1 MNELLFLVPSDF
13 WLCMPSQNLTVLL
26 SHSFLGWIKQTCR
39 NITSWNYF
47 AAARGQ
53 SHYLLTSF
61 QGLAVFFSLSFF
73 KVTFSTHM
81 LSRSLAVNLNKF
93 RSKSFLKCF
102 LVSENS
108 WEWSMKEKI
117 PIEWQF
123 YALLISGVRGEWPDY
138 LKQIGT
144 KITTCYSQSTS
155 LDAQHID
162 LKMTG
167 YGSRRSHWVS
177 LLSP

>member
-39 NITSWNYF
+39 NIT
-47 AAARGQ
+47 RGIISLQ
-53 SHYLLTSF
+53 PEANRIIYWQVFRAWLS
-61 QGLAVFFSLSFF
+61 FFSLSFF

-123 YALLISGVRGEWPDY
+123 YALFISGVRGEWPDY